1 MMGNIFAKHKKDT
14 DTALQYYNQALV
26 ANPED
31 FITLT
36 NIGAQLA
43 QLGRFAEAKT
53 FLNKALSQK
62 SDYPNVHMS
71 FALVYKLE
79 KDYSASF
86 SSAVACIKTL
96 DSQASMYAPALSF
109 LREAA
114 HTLAAHT
121 TTDALVSDYQQQLA
135 QQGKKEIKIEA
146 DETLKT
152 AAKIEFAEYY
162 NRPYHLVKY
171 KPSHANKEHL
181 IMHEL
186 VHLHFVIQARELQ
199 VNKKYTSNQRSLDL
213 FKKDI
218 AGALRKLV
226 KKGLKHE
233 AIAGYTQTIFDGL
246 NSQVYNTPIDLFIE
260 DYLHHTYPTLRAYQF
275 LSVGK
280 ILHEGITAVT
290 HKDIVAYSPASILSK
305 SKIYTMVLA
314 TQYKALYGVDLLP
327 AFEASTKE
335 IKMVATLYEEYVEY
349 KDDRGPGEEYEILQH
364 WAEDLGVEPYF
375 TLVDEVKIRVDDDI
389 EELLTS
395 IEQDPHELDTPD
407 AAKEAK
413 MAEFQKAAK
422 EAGTNFAVVMYMV
435 EALSYFRG
443 MPVDKVKEIA
453 FEIAMQGAQGYSPQG
468 KSYRISAVPN
478 KKFSGYHIL
487 AYYYVSWSIAM
498 PHAVSELGIDYAAEY
513 AMAKGIGKI

>member
-1 MMGNIFAKHKKDT
+1 MSCVASLELT
-14 DTALQYYNQALV
+14 DTRS
-26 ANPED
+26 
-31 FITLT
+31 TLYSS
-36 NIGAQLA
+36 
-43 QLGRFAEAKT
+43 
-53 FLNKALSQK
+53 ALSLQQQTAK
-62 SDYPNVHMS
+62 KIVES
-71 FALVYKLE
+71 
-79 KDYSASF
+79 
-86 SSAVACIKTL
+86 
-96 DSQASMYAPALSF
+96 
-109 LREAA
+109 
-114 HTLAAHT
+114 T
-121 TTDALVSDYQQQLA
+121 TIDALVSDYQQQLA

-146 DETLKT
+146 DDTLKT

-186 VHLHFVIQARELQ
+186 VHLDFVIQARELQ
-199 VNKKYTSNQRSLDL
+199 VNKKYTSNQHSLDL

-226 KKGLKHE
+226 KKGLQHE
-233 AIAGYTQTIFDGL
+233 AIEGYTQTLFDGL

-280 ILHEGITAVT
+280 ILQEGITAVT
-290 HKDIVAYSPASILSK
+290 HKDIVAYSPANILAK

-314 TQYKALYGVDLLP
+314 MQYKALYGVDLLP
-327 AFEASTKE
+327 AFQASAKETK
-335 IKMVATLYEEYVEY
+335 MAATLYEEYVEY

-364 WAEDLGVEPYF
+364 WAEDLGVDSYF

-435 EALSYFRG
+435 EALGYFRG
-443 MPVDKVKEIA
+443 MPVDQVKEIA
-453 FEIAMQGAQGYSPQG
+453 FEIAMQGAQGYSPEG
-468 KSYRISAVPN
+468 KSYRISAMPN

-487 AYYYVSWSIAM
+487 AYYYVSWSMAM

-513 AMAKGIGKI
+513 DLAQKIGKI